1 MMYPSSPSEPI
12 AMSRKRLNSAAP
24 LLDDPSTMFTA
35 AENAARRALRRQSV
49 QLVLGK
55 VLGLLIDPQCECMAL
70 TPRDETLVSAHTKSY
85 AAAPRQPQPKG
96 CHPVQFIERPAALS
110 RALPRPYGTVIPR
123 LRTRNAIRSACSSMT
138 LLVGFPAPCP
148 AFVSISI
155 STGCEPACAAW
166 SVAVNLNECPG
177 TTRSS

>member
-55 VLGLLIDPQCECMAL
+55 VFGLLIDPQCECMAL

-96 CHPVQFIERPAALS
+96 CHPVPFIARPAALSRALPRPPAPSRALPRSPAPS

-123 LRTRNAIRSACSSMT
+123 FRTRN
-138 LLVGFPAPCP
+138 
-148 AFVSISI
+148 
-155 STGCEPACAAW
+155 
-166 SVAVNLNECPG
+166 
-177 TTRSS
+177 